1 MTDLATPTSL
11 SSKNAYAYDT
21 FTTGLILGDLA
32 FRSSDPGPGDHLPAF
47 DIELLDGGRLTRDTL
62 GNRPTLIVF
71 GSMTCPVTESS
82 GPVLS
87 DLHRRY
93 GDRVRFVLVNT
104 REAHPGER
112 LSQPRDMDAKRRR
125 AGQLRSHHGFRFEV
139 AVDGIEGEFHRAMSP
154 KPNSAYLVRPEGII
168 AYRAHWANDGAGLE
182 RAIIAILDGQRT
194 VGSSR
199 AMLRPLL
206 RAIGH
211 LPSIGR
217 RGGAKVMRDVW
228 RAVPPFAVMA
238 LLTRPLAF
246 LPPDVRGSVAAIV
259 ALVGIGAAVWLLA

>member
-1 MTDLATPTSL
+1 MTDHATTTHV
-11 SSKNAYAYDT
+11 SSDDAYAYDT

-32 FRSSDPGPGDHLPAF
+32 FRSSDPGPGDRLPAF
-47 DIELLDGGRLTRDTL
+47 DIELLGGGRLTQNTL
-62 GNRPTLIVF
+62 GDRPILIVF

-82 GPVLS
+82 GSVLN

-104 REAHPGER
+104 REAHPGEH
-112 LSQPRDMDAKRRR
+112 LSQPKDMDAKRRR
-125 AGQLRSHHGFRFEV
+125 AGELRSHHGFRFEV
-139 AVDGIEGEFHRAMSP
+139 AVDGIEGDFHRAMSP
-154 KPNSAYLVRPEGII
+154 KPNSAYLVHPDGII

-194 VGSSR
+194 AGRSR

-217 RGGAKVMRDVW
+217 RGGAKVMHDVW
-228 RAVPPFAVMA
+228 RAVPPFAIMA
-238 LLTRPLAF
+238 VLTRPLGF
-246 LPPDVRGSVAAIV
+246 LPPDTRGPVVAVATVAAS
-259 ALVGIGAAVWLLA
+259 AAFVWLLV

>member
-1 MTDLATPTSL
+1 MTDLATPNNV
-11 SSKNAYAYDT
+11 SSKDTYAYDT

-32 FRSSDPGPGDHLPAF
+32 FRSSDPGPGDRMPAF
-47 DIELLDGGRLTRDTL
+47 DIELLDGGRLTRDTM
-62 GNRPTLIVF
+62 GDRPTLIIF

-82 GPVLS
+82 GPVLN

-104 REAHPGER
+104 REAHPGEH
-112 LSQPRDMDAKRRR
+112 LSQPKDMDAKRRR
-125 AGQLRSHHGFRFEV
+125 AEELRSHHGFRFEV
-139 AVDGIEGEFHRAMSP
+139 AVDGIEGAFHRILSP
-154 KPNSAYLVRPEGII
+154 KPNSAYLVRPDGII

-182 RAIIAILDGQRT
+182 RAIAAILEGKRT
-194 VGSSR
+194 AGTSR
-199 AMLRPLL
+199 AMLYPLL

-228 RAVPPFAVMA
+228 RAVPPFAIMA
-238 LLTRPLAF
+238 LMTRPLGF
-246 LPPDVRGSVAAIV
+246 LPVDMRGPVAATAVITGV
-259 ALVGIGAAVWLLA
+259 AFAAWLFV